1 MQVMN
6 LYELSVLNS
15 WMPCG
20 KRISGAKGIHQVM
33 QKSENASEK
42 TQPLRLV
49 DLCMTPCGGTYVYPR
64 LPGSWTRLDSKQ
76 ELGVPN
82 DFLANIQLEVLFVK
96 KKKEKRTKSF

>member
-1 MQVMN
+1 MANAFQ
-6 LYELSVLNS
+6 
-15 WMPCG
+15 
-20 KRISGAKGIHQVM
+20 A
-33 QKSENASEK
+33 QKVYIRSCRNRKMHPK

-82 DFLANIQLEVLFVK
+82 DFLANIQLETDQIILAANGILPPK
-96 KKKEKRTKSF
+96 DNNSEIHHIDMRE

>member
-1 MQVMN
+1 MH
-6 LYELSVLNS
+6 
-15 WMPCG
+15 P
-20 KRISGAKGIHQVM
+20 
-33 QKSENASEK
+33 K

-82 DFLANIQLEVLFVK
+82 DFLANIQLEMLFVK
-96 KKKEKRTKSF
+96 KKMKNGPNHFSREWYPATEGQQL